1 VLRVASLIPFG
12 LGEASAADH
21 IEAAIM
27 TGLDKG
33 YCTDDSMSGGKGIHI
48 ISLFFAFCR
57 LCTASQTIDQD
68 PCDKVSALEHR

>member
-1 VLRVASLIPFG
+1 VLRVASLISFR

-21 IEAAIM
+21 IEAAIT

-33 YCTDDSMSGGKGIHI
+33 YCTDDIMSDGKGIHI

-57 LCTASQTIDQD
+57 LCTA
-68 PCDKVSALEHR
+68 C